1 MKGKQTVSVVQK
13 RVGYEYMYAVKQ
25 AVNITNPT
33 IGEML
38 TQSKVNSLIHSGV
51 NVTIKGE

>member
-1 MKGKQTVSVVQK
+1 MKGKQTIMVTQK

-25 AVNITNPT
+25 AVNITNPN

-38 TQSKVNSLIHSGV
+38 TQSKINSLIHKGV
-51 NVTIKGE
+51 SVTIK